1 MAAEKEDGPLQ
12 PVDNHDPSTAPSS
25 ASPSDSDGGGHHHQP
40 SQSEKRASVAPPAV
54 AANAAAQP
62 PESGI
67 VGALS
72 RLGDLPEWSFR
83 GEKLQGRALN
93 YSIGFIA
100 SCGFL
105 MFGYDQGVLSSLLTL
120 DDFQRQIPLMA
131 PREQSNDICWLDN
144 PDNTIPDPDACTGS
158 PNTQAACVA
167 IYQIGCFLGAV
178 VVLFYGESWGRKS
191 STFWGSLIMILGK

>member
-1 MAAEKEDGPLQ
+1 MAAEKENGPLQ
-12 PVDNHDPSTAPSS
+12 PINNDPPV
-25 ASPSDSDGGGHHHQP
+25 PSDSPSESDGHRQ
-40 SQSEKRASVAPPAV
+40 EKRASVAPPAV
-54 AANAAAQP
+54 AAHVKKPTGFMGTLAK
-62 PESGI
+62 
-67 VGALS
+67 
-72 RLGDLPEWSFR
+72 LGDLPEW
-83 GEKLQGRALN
+83 GIGGKKLQGKSLN

-167 IYQIGCFLGAV
+167 IYQIGCFFGAV

-191 STFWGSLIMILGK
+191 STFWGSLIMILGKQSPFF